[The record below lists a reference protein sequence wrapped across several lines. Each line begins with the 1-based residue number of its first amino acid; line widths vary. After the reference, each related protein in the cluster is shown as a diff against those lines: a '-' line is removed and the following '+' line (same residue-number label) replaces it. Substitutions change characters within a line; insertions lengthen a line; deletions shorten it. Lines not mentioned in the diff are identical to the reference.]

1 MKNCLQSLWDEVM
14 PEGGPCPQPDGKAV
28 QRRVDAVLDENRR
41 TFHLGRKLKLTALCA
56 AALVLLT
63 GAAAVTEMVLAPPT
77 YNVLSTF
84 FRVDAAPWED
94 LMDFQPVSV
103 SDDNYTLTVTSTVAD
118 NSFLFYTLT
127 VEAHSDQAWE
137 AMQKQKSESLYDVFT
152 FRHDGGLSLG
162 GEDDPASHT
171 WYVEVRTGRAWGA
184 TAAVRLNLMEKGKW
198 LRFSYRPVA
207 DLKLTIGAEGQGSG
221 GWAYPGL
228 TGPVTLKRLTLSP
241 LTIEA
246 EYTTERTEL
255 FPVLYFLWEDGTY
268 SQVQSLRGSEGSG
281 SGHGVVGEAWDYTSS
296 HSFDSVQ
303 DLSTLEAV
311 VFGGMAYPLDHGE
324 PYEVDLDALTLREPA
339 PQP

>member
-1 MKNCLQSLWDEVM
+1 MKSRLQTLWDQVS
-14 PEGGPCPQPDGKAV
+14 PEGGPCPQPDVKKV
-28 QRRVDAVLDENRR
+28 RRRVDAALDENRR

-84 FRVDAAPWED
+84 FRGDTAPWEG

-103 SDDNYTLTVTSTVAD
+103 SDDDYTLTVTSTVAD
-118 NSFLFYTLT
+118 KSTLFYTFT
-127 VEAHSDQAWE
+127 VEAHSDEAWE
-137 AMQKQKSESLYDVFT
+137 AMQKQKSESFYDLFS
-152 FRHDGGLSLG
+152 FRSHGSLSIG
-162 GEDDPASHT
+162 GEVDPEKRT
-171 WYVEVRTGRAWGA
+171 YYVDVCTERGWGSA
-184 TAAVRLNLMEKGKW
+184 AAVRLNLMEKGKW
-198 LRFSYRPVA
+198 LSFSYRPVA

-246 EYTTERTEL
+246 EFTTEQTEL

-268 SQVQSLRGSEGSG
+268 SQVQSLRGSEGHG
-281 SGHGVVGEAWDYTSS
+281 SGHGTAGEAWDYTSS
-296 HSFDSVQ
+296 YSFDSVQ
-303 DLSTLEAV
+303 DLSQLEAV
-311 VFGGMAYPLDHGE
+311 VFEGMAYPLDKGE
-324 PYEVDLDALTLREPA
+324 PYQVDLDALTLREAEP
-339 PQP
+339 